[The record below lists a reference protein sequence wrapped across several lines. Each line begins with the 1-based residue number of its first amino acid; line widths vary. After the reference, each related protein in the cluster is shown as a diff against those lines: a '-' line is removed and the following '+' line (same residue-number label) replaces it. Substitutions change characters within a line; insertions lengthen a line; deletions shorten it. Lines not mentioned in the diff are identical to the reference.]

1 MLNGLLQVLVTH
13 KQIIAV
19 VVAAAAIAS
28 YMLPIN
34 SIMASVSH
42 SGNIKQSL
50 DQLNSISGGGY
61 GNVQVNTATQTAD
74 VHIHSHGGKVSHS
87 GNIHQDLTQINS
99 ISSSGGGTAHDNVQS
114 NDATQTATVHISS
127 HGHHYNG
134 GGGKVS
140 HSGNIKQS
148 LTQANVIDAGS
159 GTAHDNLQVNS
170 ATQSADVHISS
181 K

>member
-42 SGNIKQSL
+42 SGNVH
-50 DQLNSISGGGY
+50 QLI
-61 GNVQVNTATQTAD
+61 A
-74 VHIHSHGGKVSHS
+74 
-87 GNIHQDLTQINS
+87 
-99 ISSSGGGTAHDNVQS
+99 
-114 NDATQTATVHISS
+114 
-127 HGHHYNG
+127 
-134 GGGKVS
+134 
-140 HSGNIKQS
+140 
-148 LTQANVIDAGS
+148 QANSIDAGS
-159 GTAHDNLQVNS
+159 GTAHDNSQLNS
-170 ATQSADVHISS
+170 ASNTASVHIHS